1 MIWKSLITFL
11 PGIVLLAL
19 FIYYWQV
26 KAKRRGQRTLH
37 LNDLDES
44 IESWGQKPTPSTP
57 CSTCVGGDCC
67 TEHHKPIKKSNIV
80 YYDDEELDLY
90 KGRTSTQYKDEEAE
104 EFREVFETLR
114 PEERLDWLVSISKR
128 GIALPIQLKKT
139 IEKAT
144 QTEL

>member
-1 MIWKSLITFL
+1 M
-11 PGIVLLAL
+11 
-19 FIYYWQV
+19 
-26 KAKRRGQRTLH
+26 
-37 LNDLDES
+37 
-44 IESWGQKPTPSTP
+44 
-57 CSTCVGGDCC
+57 
-67 TEHHKPIKKSNIV
+67 

-114 PEERLDWLVSISKR
+114 PEERLDWLASISQR